1 MNRSGLFLALLVLAS
16 PLVGGDLPTG
26 IQAKFVK
33 IIAGSGGATAVACKD
48 GAMTGEFKTVGL
60 AVDGGSKVAYAGS
73 EADLGAFK
81 GKLII
86 VPKLEWL
93 PKGGAIAVVEE
104 GGKPAIYL
112 HMGNISASGV
122 TLSDTILKIGKKL

>member
-1 MNRSGLFLALLVLAS
+1 MDARFIALAFATLAPTLS
-16 PLVGGDLPTG
+16 AADLPAG
-26 IQAKFVK
+26 LQAKFIK

-48 GAMTGEFKTVGL
+48 SGMASEIKGVGFN
-60 AVDGGSKVAYAGS
+60 VDGGSKVAYAGS
-73 EADLGAFK
+73 EGEIAGLK

-93 PKGGAIAVVEE
+93 PKGGAIAIVEE

-112 HMGNISASGV
+112 HMGNIAASGV
-122 TLSDTILKIGKKL
+122 PLSDTILKIGKKL